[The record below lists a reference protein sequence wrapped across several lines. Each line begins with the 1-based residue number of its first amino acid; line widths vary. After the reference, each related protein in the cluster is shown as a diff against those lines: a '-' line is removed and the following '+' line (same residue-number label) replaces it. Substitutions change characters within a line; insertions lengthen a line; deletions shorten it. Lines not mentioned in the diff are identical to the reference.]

1 MADPIYI
8 NENFLAPQFVLK
20 LKGQNL
26 GNNVVKDVLQVSYK
40 DDLENLDAFEF
51 SLHDW
56 DPLLNTTKY
65 SSPFD
70 ENGQL
75 KKVPGTNED
84 IPNFEP
90 GAEIDLFMGYYGA
103 TELTLMMSGKIASA
117 AVSFPASGAPIL
129 TVRVLNLLFDLQRT
143 QQNLTFENKTPS
155 EIASEIAREL
165 NIPIETKTGL
175 EQSIEFI
182 GMNNEYPILFLMRL
196 SRKLGYDLYVDT
208 TNPKEHKLFFGIKSE
223 PQAFELSWGKSLIQF
238 TPVLK
243 LKDLK
248 KKVVVRGW
256 DPLKSGN
263 ERVIAGE
270 ATWSDLNVNMPDRQL
285 LNQLEFAS
293 ENAVE
298 EITEQPVSSEQAATE
313 LAKAAL
319 RKIMQ
324 QVITGSG
331 STVGTTKLRAGIK
344 VELKGLGNRYS
355 AQYLINESNHKIDQS
370 GYTTSFSA
378 RMEIVNG

>member
-1 MADPIYI
+1 MAEAIYL
-8 NENFLAPQFVLK
+8 NETFFAPQFVLK

-26 GNNVVKDVLQVSYK
+26 GNNVVKDVIQVSYK

-51 SLHDW
+51 TLHDW
-56 DPLLNTTKY
+56 DPVLNTTKY
-65 SSPFD
+65 SSPYD

-75 KKVPGTNED
+75 KKVTGSSED

-90 GAEIDLFMGYYGA
+90 GAQVELYMGYYGA
-103 TELTLMMSGKIASA
+103 TELTRMMSGKVVSA
-117 AVSFPASGAPIL
+117 AVSFPASGAPLL

-143 QQNLTFENKTPS
+143 QQSLTFENKTPS
-155 EIASEIAREL
+155 EIASEIAL
-165 NIPIETKTGL
+165 GLDIPIETTASS
-175 EQSIEFI
+175 EEVIEFI
-182 GMNNEYPILFLMRL
+182 GMNNEYPIVFLMRL
-196 SRKLGYDLYVDT
+196 SRKLGYDLFVDT
-208 TNPKEHKLFFGIKSE
+208 RDPDQHKLFFGVKA
-223 PQAFELSWGKSLIQF
+223 QAQEFELSWGKSLIQF

-248 KKVVVRGW
+248 EKVVVRGW
-256 DPLKSGN
+256 NPLESGSN
-263 ERVIAGE
+263 RAIVGE
-270 ATWSDLNVNMPDRQL
+270 AQWSDLDIQMPDSKL
-285 LNQLEFAS
+285 LEQLEFAA
-293 ENAVE
+293 ENAIE

-319 RKIMQ
+319 RKIVQ

-331 STVGTTKLRAGIK
+331 ATLGKSQIRAGVKIA
-344 VELKGLGNRYS
+344 LSGLGNRYS
-355 AQYLINESNHKIDQS
+355 AEYLVNESIHKIDQS